1 MLFLELLAQV
11 PIGNELLLAQLTLK
25 AASQLKLELG
35 QVVHAEI
42 KQAVVKLADSLLA
55 LQPQPTPKQ

>member
-1 MLFLELLAQV
+1 MTTIEASFQLKLDKLFSLK
-11 PIGNELLLAQLTLK
+11 IGNELLLAQLILK

-42 KQAVVKLADSLLA
+42 KQAVVLS
-55 LQPQPTPKQ
+55 